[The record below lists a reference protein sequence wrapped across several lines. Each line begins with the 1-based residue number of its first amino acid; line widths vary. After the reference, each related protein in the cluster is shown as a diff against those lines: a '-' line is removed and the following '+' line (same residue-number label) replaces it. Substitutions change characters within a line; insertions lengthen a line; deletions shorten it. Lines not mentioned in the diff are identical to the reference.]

1 MDRRLLLFLVLASV
15 FAGGDAMAATDL
27 SHADTS
33 VQGLLDLVLQ
43 QSHQWS
49 GKLYD
54 YAIRLFWLLAS
65 IQFVWTFMPLV
76 MKQVDLGEIVGELLR
91 FVLVMG
97 FFLAVM
103 QYSVEW
109 STAIVDSF
117 RDAAASA
124 SGLGRALEPGDM
136 LSVALDFGRTMV
148 EGISVFSPA
157 KGILIA
163 VCAVLVLACF
173 AFIAAFMF
181 VTLVESYVIINASVL
196 FFGFGGSQWTRD
208 FAIAPMRFTIAIGAK
223 LFVLTL
229 LVGLI
234 VQSAKQWLAAYTND
248 EASLMTMVGLA
259 LVCCYLT
266 KTIPDLIGG
275 MISGTSMGGGSAIG
289 GMAVA
294 GAAGAAAAAA
304 TIATAGAAAP
314 TAAGALGAAGSGGA
328 AGAGAAGAGGIG
340 GGGLAAAINSS
351 FAGGSGA
358 AGAVGAG
365 SWMTG
370 AASSSVG
377 TSIGGSATANGTS
390 AGSRIG
396 GSAAHAVT
404 SGPASQPSNGVQ
416 QAAKQAGKAAQGN
429 DDKDQQ
435 ATPKGGVVSSGNA
448 LSQAANGG
456 AKMLGVMASM
466 AVPGMENAHALSLG
480 AGSPPPVPDDTSSAA
495 PAKGAESAA
504 EPTQAKANVIRPV
517 SDTSSTPSRLAS
529 LKVPGTASNNDQP
542 EK

>member
-1 MDRRLLLFLVLASV
+1 
-15 FAGGDAMAATDL
+15 MAATDL

-65 IQFVWTFMPLV
+65 IQFIWTFMPLV
-76 MKQVDLGEIVGELLR
+76 MKQADFGETVGELLR
-91 FVLVMG
+91 FVLVVG

-103 QYSVEW
+103 KYSVEW
-109 STAIVDSF
+109 SSAVVDSF

-136 LSVALDFGRTMV
+136 LAVALDFGRTMV
-148 EGISVFSPA
+148 KGISVFSPA
-157 KGILIA
+157 KGLLIA
-163 VCAVLVLACF
+163 VCAILVLACF

-208 FAIAPMRFTIAIGAK
+208 FAIAPMRFTVAIGAK

-229 LVGLI
+229 IVGLI

-289 GMAVA
+289 GMAAA
-294 GAAGAAAAAA
+294 GAAGAAAAIA

-314 TAAGALGAAGSGGA
+314 AAAGALGAAGSSGA
-328 AGAGAAGAGGIG
+328 AGAAGAGGISS
-340 GGGLAAAINSS
+340 GGLAGAINSS
-351 FAGGSGA
+351 FAGG
-358 AGAVGAG
+358 
-365 SWMTG
+365 
-370 AASSSVG
+370 AASSVG
-377 TSIGGSATANGTS
+377 GATSSGVGASTGGGAATKGASSTGAKTGGGTATPSAT
-390 AGSRIG
+390 
-396 GSAAHAVT
+396 
-404 SGPASQPSNGVQ
+404 PSNGVQ
-416 QAAKQAGKAAQGN
+416 QAAKQAGKTAQSGGN
-429 DDKDQQ
+429 NDQK
-435 ATPKGGVVSSGNA
+435 ATPKGGAVSSGSA

-456 AKMLGVMASM
+456 AKALGVIASLS
-466 AVPGMENAHALSLG
+466 VPGMENAHSASLG
-480 AGSPPPVPDDTSSAA
+480 AGVPTSALGEARSTTSAEPPAETV
-495 PAKGAESAA
+495 GAES
-504 EPTQAKANVIRPV
+504 NVIRPDE
-517 SDTSSTPSRLAS
+517 DTSSNLGRLDVSSMATS
-529 LKVPGTASNNDQP
+529 NDQP

>member
-1 MDRRLLLFLVLASV
+1 MDRRLLLFLALASV
-15 FAGGDAMAATDL
+15 FVAGNATAATDL

-49 GKLYD
+49 AKLYD

-65 IQFVWTFMPLV
+65 IQFIWTFMPLA
-76 MKQVDLGEIVGELLR
+76 MKQADFGEIVGELLR
-91 FVLVMG
+91 FVLVIG

-103 QYSVEW
+103 KYSVEW
-109 STAIVDSF
+109 STAVVDSF

-124 SGLGRALEPGDM
+124 SGLGLALEPGDM
-136 LSVALDFGRTMV
+136 LAVALDFGRTMV

-157 KGILIA
+157 KGLLIA
-163 VCAVLVLACF
+163 VCAILVLACF

-208 FAIAPMRFTIAIGAK
+208 FAIAPMRFTVAIGAK

-229 LVGLI
+229 IVGLI

-314 TAAGALGAAGSGGA
+314 AAALGAAGTGSA
-328 AGAGAAGAGGIG
+328 AGAGAAGVGGL
-340 GGGLAAAINSS
+340 GGGLAGAISSS
-351 FAGGSGA
+351 FGGASSAG
-358 AGAVGAG
+358 
-365 SWMTG
+365 G
-370 AASSSVG
+370 AASSIGAAASSGVG
-377 TSIGGSATANGTS
+377 ASTGGAAAQGASSAGAKIGGSSANPAGQTS
-390 AGSRIG
+390 AAPS
-396 GSAAHAVT
+396 SPS
-404 SGPASQPSNGVQ
+404 SGV
-416 QAAKQAGKAAQGN
+416 KQAGKAAQGN

-435 ATPKGGVVSSGNA
+435 TTPKGGVVSSGSA
-448 LSQAANGG
+448 LSQAADGG

-480 AGSPPPVPDDTSSAA
+480 AGSPLPAPDDTNSTT
-495 PAKGAESAA
+495 PANGAESATEA
-504 EPTQAKANVIRPV
+504 TQADPNVIRPA
-517 SDTSSTPSRLAS
+517 SDTNSTPGRLAS
-529 LKVPGTASNNDQP
+529 LMVPEMTSNDQP

>member
-1 MDRRLLLFLVLASV
+1 MERRLLLFLVLASV
-15 FAGGDAMAATDL
+15 LVAGNAMAANDL

-49 GKLYD
+49 GKLYY
-54 YAIRLFWLLAS
+54 YAIRLFWLLAT
-65 IQFVWTFMPLV
+65 IQFVWTLMPLV
-76 MKQVDLGEIVGELLR
+76 MKQADFGEIVGELLR
-91 FVLVMG
+91 FVMVIG

-103 QYSVEW
+103 TYSVEW

-136 LSVALDFGRTMV
+136 LAVALDFGRTMV

-208 FAIAPMRFTIAIGAK
+208 FAIAPMRFTVAIGAK
-223 LFVLTL
+223 LFVFTL
-229 LVGLI
+229 IVGLI

-275 MISGTSMGGGSAIG
+275 MISGTSTGGGSAIG

-304 TIATAGAAAP
+304 TIATVGAAAP
-314 TAAGALGAAGSGGA
+314 AA
-328 AGAGAAGAGGIG
+328 AGAAGAGGIG

-351 FAGGSGA
+351 FASGGAPAAAATGGGGATSGIGASTGGQTAVKSAASVGARVGGSGA
-358 AGAVGAG
+358 PQ
-365 SWMTG
+365 TPG
-370 AASSSVG
+370 AAPQHPSS
-377 TSIGGSATANGTS
+377 
-390 AGSRIG
+390 
-396 GSAAHAVT
+396 
-404 SGPASQPSNGVQ
+404 GVQ

-429 DDKDQQ
+429 DNNDQQ

-466 AVPGMENAHALSLG
+466 AVPGMENAHSLSLG
-480 AGSPPPVPDDTSSAA
+480 AGSPPPVPGDANSTA
-495 PAKGAESAA
+495 PANGAETIVEES
-504 EPTQAKANVIRPV
+504 NVIRPA
-517 SDTSSTPSRLAS
+517 SDTSSTPGRLAS
-529 LKVPGTASNNDQP
+529 LDVQGTASNNDQL

>member
-1 MDRRLLLFLVLASV
+1 MDRRLLLFLALASV
-15 FAGGDAMAATDL
+15 FMAGNAMAATDL

-49 GKLYD
+49 AKLYD

-65 IQFVWTFMPLV
+65 IQFIWTFMPLV
-76 MKQVDLGEIVGELLR
+76 MKQADFGEIVGELLR
-91 FVLVMG
+91 FVLVIG

-103 QYSVEW
+103 KYSVEW

-136 LSVALDFGRTMV
+136 LAVALDFGRTMV

-157 KGILIA
+157 KGLLIA
-163 VCAVLVLACF
+163 VCAILVLACF

-181 VTLVESYVIINASVL
+181 VTLVEAYVIINASVL
-196 FFGFGGSQWTRD
+196 FLGFGGSQWTRE
-208 FAIAPMRFTIAIGAK
+208 FAIAPMRFTVAIGAK
-223 LFVLTL
+223 LFILTL
-229 LVGLI
+229 IVGLV

-304 TIATAGAAAP
+304 TIATAGVAAP
-314 TAAGALGAAGSGGA
+314 AAAGALGAAGTGGA
-328 AGAGAAGAGGIG
+328 AGAGVAGAGGIG
-340 GGGLAAAINSS
+340 GGGLASGINSS
-351 FAGGSGA
+351 FSGGAPARAATQGSAPAGLGASTGGQGASSAGARVGGGA
-358 AGAVGAG
+358 APQ
-365 SWMTG
+365 SP
-370 AASSSVG
+370 G
-377 TSIGGSATANGTS
+377 TA
-390 AGSRIG
+390 
-396 GSAAHAVT
+396 
-404 SGPASQPSNGVQ
+404 PQQPSSGIQ
-416 QAAKQAGKAAQGN
+416 QATKQAGRAAQGN
-429 DDKDQQ
+429 DDKDQPG
-435 ATPKGGVVSSGNA
+435 APKGGVVGSGNA
-448 LSQAANGG
+448 LSQAANAS
-456 AKMLGVMASM
+456 AKALGVMTSM
-466 AVPGMENAHALSLG
+466 AVPGMENAHSLSLG
-480 AGSPPPVPDDTSSAA
+480 AGSPPPVPDGASSTV
-495 PAKGAESAA
+495 PTNGAETTAEAA
-504 EPTQAKANVIRPV
+504 QTESNVIRPA
-517 SDTSSTPSRLAS
+517 SDESPATSRLAS
-529 LKVPGTASNNDQP
+529 LNVPGTASNNDTS

>member
-1 MDRRLLLFLVLASV
+1 MDRRLLLFLALASV
-15 FAGGDAMAATDL
+15 FMAGNAMAATDL

-49 GKLYD
+49 AKLYD

-65 IQFVWTFMPLV
+65 IQFIWTFMPLV
-76 MKQVDLGEIVGELLR
+76 MKQADFGEIVGELLR
-91 FVLVMG
+91 FVLVIG

-103 QYSVEW
+103 KYSVEW

-136 LSVALDFGRTMV
+136 LAVALDFGRTMV

-157 KGILIA
+157 KGLLIA
-163 VCAVLVLACF
+163 VCAILVLACF

-181 VTLVESYVIINASVL
+181 VTLVEAYVIINASVL
-196 FFGFGGSQWTRD
+196 FFGFGGSQWTRE
-208 FAIAPMRFTIAIGAK
+208 FAIAPIRFTVAIGAK

-229 LVGLI
+229 IVGLV

-314 TAAGALGAAGSGGA
+314 AAAGALGAAGTGGA
-328 AGAGAAGAGGIG
+328 AGAGVAGAGGIG
-340 GGGLAAAINSS
+340 GGGLASAINSS
-351 FAGGSGA
+351 FAGGGAPAAAATHGGA
-358 AGAVGAG
+358 AAGLGA
-365 SWMTG
+365 STG
-370 AASSSVG
+370 GQAAAQGASS
-377 TSIGGSATANGTS
+377 
-390 AGSRIG
+390 AGARVG
-396 GSAAHAVT
+396 GSAAPQSPGTA
-404 SGPASQPSNGVQ
+404 PQQPSSGVQ
-416 QAAKQAGKAAQGN
+416 QATKQAGRAAQEK

-435 ATPKGGVVSSGNA
+435 GAPKGGVVGSGNA
-448 LSQAANGG
+448 LSQAANAS
-456 AKMLGVMASM
+456 AKALGVMTSM
-466 AVPGMENAHALSLG
+466 AVPGMENAHSLSLG
-480 AGSPPPVPDDTSSAA
+480 AGSPPPDPDGASSTVPTNGTETTVEAA
-495 PAKGAESAA
+495 QTES
-504 EPTQAKANVIRPV
+504 NVIRAS
-517 SDTSSTPSRLAS
+517 SDESPATSRLAS
-529 LKVPGTASNNDQP
+529 LNVPGTASNNDNS

>member
-1 MDRRLLLFLVLASV
+1 MDRRLFLLLAMASV
-15 FAGGDAMAATDL
+15 FVSADAMASTDL
-27 SHADTS
+27 AQADTS

-65 IQFVWTFMPLV
+65 IQFIWTFMPLV
-76 MKQVDLGEIVGELLR
+76 MKQADFGEIVGELLR
-91 FVLVMG
+91 FVLVIG

-103 QYSVEW
+103 KYSVEW

-136 LSVALDFGRTMV
+136 LAVALDFGRTMV
-148 EGISVFSPA
+148 KGISVFSPA
-157 KGILIA
+157 KGLLIA
-163 VCAVLVLACF
+163 VCAILVLACF

-196 FFGFGGSQWTRD
+196 FLGFGASQWTRD
-208 FAIAPMRFTIAIGAK
+208 FAIAPMRFTVAIGTK

-229 LVGLI
+229 IVGLI

-266 KTIPDLIGG
+266 KTIPDVIGG

-294 GAAGAAAAAA
+294 GAAGAAAAMA

-314 TAAGALGAAGSGGA
+314 AAAGTLGA
-328 AGAGAAGAGGIG
+328 AGAGTGVAGASGS
-340 GGGLAAAINSS
+340 LASAINSS
-351 FAGGSGA
+351 FAG
-358 AGAVGAG
+358 
-365 SWMTG
+365 
-370 AASSSVG
+370 ASSAGEVASSAGGMASSASVG
-377 TSIGGSATANGTS
+377 TSIGGSAAAKGAST
-390 AGSRIG
+390 AGSRVG
-396 GSAAHAVT
+396 GGTANTAPSP
-404 SGPASQPSNGVQ
+404 SLSQPSSSVQ
-416 QAAKQAGKAAQGN
+416 QAVKHAGKSAQGN
-429 DDKDQQ
+429 DGKEQPT
-435 ATPKGGVVSSGNA
+435 TPKGGATGSNNT
-448 LSQAANGG
+448 LSQAASGA

-466 AVPGMENAHALSLG
+466 SVPGMENAHALHPGS
-480 AGSPPPVPDDTSSAA
+480 GSPAPLPEGNGSVSPTNEVELAA
-495 PAKGAESAA
+495 KSTQEES
-504 EPTQAKANVIRPV
+504 NVIRPA
-517 SDTSSTPSRLAS
+517 SDTSPTPDRLAT
-529 LKVPGTASNNDQP
+529 LQLPGMTSNNQSENQP
-542 EK
+542 

>member
-1 MDRRLLLFLVLASV
+1 MDRRLLLFLALAGV
-15 FAGGDAMAATDL
+15 FVGGDAVAATDL
-27 SHADTS
+27 SHGDTS
-33 VQGLLDLVLQ
+33 IQVLLDLVLQ

-65 IQFVWTFMPLV
+65 IQFIWTFMPLV
-76 MKQVDLGEIVGELLR
+76 MKQADFGEIVGELLR
-91 FVLVMG
+91 FVLVIG

-103 QYSVEW
+103 KYSVEW

-136 LSVALDFGRTMV
+136 LAVALDFGRTMV
-148 EGISVFSPA
+148 QGISVFSPA
-157 KGILIA
+157 KGLLIA
-163 VCAVLVLACF
+163 VCAILVLACF

-196 FFGFGGSQWTRD
+196 FFGFSGSQWTRD
-208 FAIAPMRFTIAIGAK
+208 FAIAPMRFTVAIGAK

-229 LVGLI
+229 IVGLI

-248 EASLMTMVGLA
+248 EASLVTMVGLA

-304 TIATAGAAAP
+304 TIATAGAASP
-314 TAAGALGAAGSGGA
+314 AAALGAAGTGSA
-328 AGAGAAGAGGIG
+328 AGAGAAGVGGL
-340 GGGLAAAINSS
+340 GGGLAGAINSS
-351 FAGGSGA
+351 FAGASS
-358 AGAVGAG
+358 AG
-365 SWMTG
+365 G
-370 AASSSVG
+370 AASSMGAAASSGVG
-377 TSIGGSATANGTS
+377 ASTGGAAAKGASSAGAKVGGSFAKP
-390 AGSRIG
+390 AGQA
-396 GSAAHAVT
+396 SAAQ
-404 SGPASQPSNGVQ
+404 SSPSSGVQ
-416 QAAKQAGKAAQGN
+416 QVARQAGRAALES

-435 ATPKGGVVSSGNA
+435 ATPKGGVVSSGSSLA
-448 LSQAANGG
+448 QAANGG

-466 AVPGMENAHALSLG
+466 AVPGMENAHTLSPG
-480 AGSPPPVPDDTSSAA
+480 AGSPAPVPDDINSTTLAN
-495 PAKGAESAA
+495 GAESATEPSQA
-504 EPTQAKANVIRPV
+504 ESNVIRPA
-517 SDTSSTPSRLAS
+517 SDTSSTPGRVAS
-529 LKVPGTASNNDQP
+529 LKVPGVTSNNDLP
-542 EK
+542 EKKP

>member
-1 MDRRLLLFLVLASV
+1 MERRLLLFLVLASV
-15 FAGGDAMAATDL
+15 LVAGNAMAVNDL

-49 GKLYD
+49 GKLYY
-54 YAIRLFWLLAS
+54 YAIRLFWLLAT
-65 IQFVWTFMPLV
+65 IQFVWTLMPLV
-76 MKQVDLGEIVGELLR
+76 MKQADFGEIVGELLR
-91 FVLVMG
+91 FVMVIG

-103 QYSVEW
+103 TYSVEW

-136 LSVALDFGRTMV
+136 LAVALDFGRTMV

-208 FAIAPMRFTIAIGAK
+208 FAIAPMRFTVAIGAK

-229 LVGLI
+229 IVGLI

-275 MISGTSMGGGSAIG
+275 MISGTSTGGGSAIG

-304 TIATAGAAAP
+304 TIATVGAAAP
-314 TAAGALGAAGSGGA
+314 AA
-328 AGAGAAGAGGIG
+328 AGAAGAGGIG

-351 FAGGSGA
+351 FASGGAPAAAATGGGGATSGIGASTGGQTAVKSAASVGARVGGSGA
-358 AGAVGAG
+358 PQ
-365 SWMTG
+365 TPG
-370 AASSSVG
+370 AAPQHPSS
-377 TSIGGSATANGTS
+377 
-390 AGSRIG
+390 
-396 GSAAHAVT
+396 
-404 SGPASQPSNGVQ
+404 GVQ

-429 DDKDQQ
+429 DNNDQQ

-466 AVPGMENAHALSLG
+466 AVPGMENAHSLSLG
-480 AGSPPPVPDDTSSAA
+480 AGSPPPVPGDANSTA
-495 PAKGAESAA
+495 PANGAETIVEES
-504 EPTQAKANVIRPV
+504 NVIRPA
-517 SDTSSTPSRLAS
+517 SDTSSTPGRLAS
-529 LKVPGTASNNDQP
+529 LDVQGTASNNDQL

>member
-1 MDRRLLLFLVLASV
+1 MDTRLLLFLALASAFV
-15 FAGGDAMAATDL
+15 SADAMAATDL

-65 IQFVWTFMPLV
+65 IQFVWTFIPLV
-76 MKQVDLGEIVGELLR
+76 MKQADFGEIVGELLR
-91 FVLVMG
+91 FVLVVG

-103 QYSVEW
+103 KYSVEW
-109 STAIVDSF
+109 SSAIVDSF
-117 RDAAASA
+117 REAAASA

-136 LSVALDFGRTMV
+136 LAVALDFGRTMV
-148 EGISVFSPA
+148 KGISVFSPA
-157 KGILIA
+157 KGLLIA
-163 VCAVLVLACF
+163 VCAILVLACF

-208 FAIAPMRFTIAIGAK
+208 FAIAPLRFTVAIGAK

-229 LVGLI
+229 IVGLI
-234 VQSAKQWLAAYTND
+234 VQSAKQWLAAYAND

-289 GMAVA
+289 GMAAA
-294 GAAGAAAAAA
+294 GAAGAAAAIA

-314 TAAGALGAAGSGGA
+314 AAAGAAS
-328 AGAGAAGAGGIG
+328 AGGIS
-340 GGGLAAAINSS
+340 GGGLAGAINSS
-351 FAGGSGA
+351 I
-358 AGAVGAG
+358 AGASSA
-365 SWMTG
+365 G
-370 AASSSVG
+370 AASPVGGATYPGVGASTGGGAAAKVASSAG
-377 TSIGGSATANGTS
+377 AKIGGGAATPSATS
-390 AGSRIG
+390 
-396 GSAAHAVT
+396 
-404 SGPASQPSNGVQ
+404 SNSVQ
-416 QAAKQAGKAAQGN
+416 QTAKQAGKAAQSGGDN
-429 DDKDQQ
+429 DQK
-435 ATPKGGVVSSGNA
+435 ATPKGGAVSSGNA

-456 AKMLGVMASM
+456 AKALGVIASM
-466 AVPGMENAHALSLG
+466 TVPGMENTHSASLG
-480 AGSPPPVPDDTSSAA
+480 AGLPLPAPSDSSLPTS
-495 PAKGAESAA
+495 A
-504 EPTQAKANVIRPV
+504 EPTGEAVGMESNVIRP
-517 SDTSSTPSRLAS
+517 DTNTSSNSGRLDVS
-529 LKVPGTASNNDQP
+529 SITSSNDQP

>member
-1 MDRRLLLFLVLASV
+1 MDRRLLLFLALASV
-15 FAGGDAMAATDL
+15 FMAGNAMAATDL

-49 GKLYD
+49 AKLYD

-65 IQFVWTFMPLV
+65 IQFIWTFMPLV
-76 MKQVDLGEIVGELLR
+76 MKQADFGEIVGELLR
-91 FVLVMG
+91 FVLVIG

-103 QYSVEW
+103 KYSVEW

-136 LSVALDFGRTMV
+136 LAVALDFGRIMV

-157 KGILIA
+157 KGLLIA
-163 VCAVLVLACF
+163 VCAILVLACF

-181 VTLVESYVIINASVL
+181 VTLVEAYVIINASVL
-196 FFGFGGSQWTRD
+196 FLGFSGSQWTRE
-208 FAIAPMRFTIAIGAK
+208 FAIAPMRFTVAIGAK

-229 LVGLI
+229 IVGLV
-234 VQSAKQWLAAYTND
+234 VQSAKQWLALYTND

-314 TAAGALGAAGSGGA
+314 AAAGALGAAGTGGA
-328 AGAGAAGAGGIG
+328 AGAGIAGAGGIG
-340 GGGLAAAINSS
+340 GGLASAINSS
-351 FAGGSGA
+351 FAGGGA
-358 AGAVGAG
+358 PTAAAIHGGAVAGLGASTGGQAAAQGASSAGARV
-365 SWMTG
+365 
-370 AASSSVG
+370 
-377 TSIGGSATANGTS
+377 
-390 AGSRIG
+390 G
-396 GSAAHAVT
+396 GSAAPQSPGTA
-404 SGPASQPSNGVQ
+404 PQQPSNGIQ
-416 QAAKQAGKAAQGN
+416 QATKQAGRAAQDK

-435 ATPKGGVVSSGNA
+435 GAPKGGVVGSGYA
-448 LSQAANGG
+448 LSQAANAS
-456 AKMLGVMASM
+456 AKALGVMTSM
-466 AVPGMENAHALSLG
+466 AVPGMENAHSLSLG
-480 AGSPPPVPDDTSSAA
+480 AGSPPPVPDGASSTV
-495 PAKGAESAA
+495 PTNGAETTVEAA
-504 EPTQAKANVIRPV
+504 QTESNVIRPS
-517 SDTSSTPSRLAS
+517 SDESPATSRLAS
-529 LKVPGTASNNDQP
+529 LNVPGTASNNDIS

>member
-1 MDRRLLLFLVLASV
+1 MDRRLLLFLALAGV
-15 FAGGDAMAATDL
+15 FVGGDAVAATDL

-33 VQGLLDLVLQ
+33 IQGLLDLVLQ

-65 IQFVWTFMPLV
+65 IQFIWTFMPLV
-76 MKQVDLGEIVGELLR
+76 MKQADFGEIVGELLR
-91 FVLVMG
+91 FVLVIG

-103 QYSVEW
+103 KYSVEW

-136 LSVALDFGRTMV
+136 LAVALDFGRTMV

-157 KGILIA
+157 KGLLIA
-163 VCAVLVLACF
+163 VCAILVLACF

-208 FAIAPMRFTIAIGAK
+208 FAIAPMRFTVAIGAK

-229 LVGLI
+229 IVGLI

-275 MISGTSMGGGSAIG
+275 IISGTSMGGGSAIG

-304 TIATAGAAAP
+304 TIATAGTAAP
-314 TAAGALGAAGSGGA
+314 AAALGAAGTGSA
-328 AGAGAAGAGGIG
+328 AGAGAAGVGGL
-340 GGGLAAAINSS
+340 GGGLTGAINSN
-351 FAGGSGA
+351 FAGASSAGGA
-358 AGAVGAG
+358 RSSMGA
-365 SWMTG
+365 
-370 AASSSVG
+370 AASSGV
-377 TSIGGSATANGTS
+377 GGSTGGAAAQGASS
-390 AGSRIG
+390 AGAKVG
-396 GSAAHAVT
+396 GSSANPAGQA
-404 SGPASQPSNGVQ
+404 SGAPSSPSSGLQ
-416 QAAKQAGKAAQGN
+416 KAAKQAGKAAQGN

-435 ATPKGGVVSSGNA
+435 TTPKGGVVSSGSA
-448 LSQAANGG
+448 LSQAADGG
-456 AKMLGVMASM
+456 AKMLGVMASI

-480 AGSPPPVPDDTSSAA
+480 AGSPPPAPDDTNSTT
-495 PAKGAESAA
+495 PANEAESAA
-504 EPTQAKANVIRPV
+504 EASQAEPNVIRPA
-517 SDTSSTPSRLAS
+517 SETNSTPGRLAS
-529 LKVPGTASNNDQP
+529 LKVPGVTSNNDQS

>member
-1 MDRRLLLFLVLASV
+1 
-15 FAGGDAMAATDL
+15 MAASDL

-65 IQFVWTFMPLV
+65 IQFIWTFMPLV
-76 MKQVDLGEIVGELLR
+76 MKQADFGEIVGELLR
-91 FVLVMG
+91 FVLVVG

-103 QYSVEW
+103 KYSVEW
-109 STAIVDSF
+109 SSAIVDSF

-136 LSVALDFGRTMV
+136 LAVALDFGRTMV
-148 EGISVFSPA
+148 KGISVFSPA
-157 KGILIA
+157 KGLLIA
-163 VCAVLVLACF
+163 VCAILVLACF

-208 FAIAPMRFTIAIGAK
+208 FAIAPMRFTVAIGAK

-229 LVGLI
+229 IVGLI

-289 GMAVA
+289 GMAAA
-294 GAAGAAAAAA
+294 GAAGAAAAIA

-314 TAAGALGAAGSGGA
+314 AAAGALGAAGSSGA
-328 AGAGAAGAGGIG
+328 AGAGAAGAGG
-340 GGGLAAAINSS
+340 GLAGAINSS
-351 FAGGSGA
+351 FAGASSAGGA
-358 AGAVGAG
+358 APSVGGGTPIGVGAN
-365 SWMTG
+365 T
-370 AASSSVG
+370 
-377 TSIGGSATANGTS
+377 GGSAVAKTASS
-390 AGSRIG
+390 AGVKTG
-396 GSAAHAVT
+396 GGAATQSAT
-404 SGPASQPSNGVQ
+404 PSSGTQ
-416 QAAKQAGKAAQGN
+416 QAAKQAGEATQSGDDN
-429 DDKDQQ
+429 DQKE
-435 ATPKGGVVSSGNA
+435 TPKRGAVSSGNA

-456 AKMLGVMASM
+456 AKALGVIASLTI
-466 AVPGMENAHALSLG
+466 PGMENAHSASLG
-480 AGSPPPVPDDTSSAA
+480 AGLPQPAHGDSSSLKSAA
-495 PAKGAESAA
+495 PAAETPGLES
-504 EPTQAKANVIRPV
+504 NVIRPDTNNSSNSGRTDV
-517 SDTSSTPSRLAS
+517 SSITSS
-529 LKVPGTASNNDQP
+529 NDQL

>member
-1 MDRRLLLFLVLASV
+1 MDTRLLLFLVLASSFV
-15 FAGGDAMAATDL
+15 SGDAMAATDL

-49 GKLYD
+49 EKLYD

-65 IQFVWTFMPLV
+65 IQFIWTFIPLI
-76 MKQVDLGEIVGELLR
+76 MKQADLGEIVGELLR
-91 FVLVMG
+91 FVLVVG

-103 QYSVEW
+103 KYSVEW
-109 STAIVDSF
+109 SSAIVDSF

-136 LSVALDFGRTMV
+136 LAVALDFGRTMV
-148 EGISVFSPA
+148 KGISVFSPA
-157 KGILIA
+157 KGLLIA
-163 VCAVLVLACF
+163 VCAILVLACF

-208 FAIAPMRFTIAIGAK
+208 FAITPMRFTVAIGAK

-234 VQSAKQWLAAYTND
+234 VQSAKQWLAAYAND

-275 MISGTSMGGGSAIG
+275 MISGTSMGDGSAIG
-289 GMAVA
+289 GMAAA
-294 GAAGAAAAAA
+294 GAAGAAAAIA

-314 TAAGALGAAGSGGA
+314 AAAGAAS
-328 AGAGAAGAGGIG
+328 AGGIS
-340 GGGLAAAINSS
+340 GGGLAGAINSS
-351 FAGGSGA
+351 I
-358 AGAVGAG
+358 AGASSA
-365 SWMTG
+365 G
-370 AASSSVG
+370 AASPVGGASSPGVG
-377 TSIGGSATANGTS
+377 ASTGGGAAAKVASSAGAKTGGGAATPSATS
-390 AGSRIG
+390 
-396 GSAAHAVT
+396 
-404 SGPASQPSNGVQ
+404 SNSVQ
-416 QAAKQAGKAAQGN
+416 TTAKQTGKAVQSGGDN
-429 DDKDQQ
+429 DQK
-435 ATPKGGVVSSGNA
+435 ATPKGGTVSSGNA
-448 LSQAANGG
+448 MYQAANGG
-456 AKMLGVMASM
+456 AKALGVIASLT
-466 AVPGMENAHALSLG
+466 VPGMENAHSASLG
-480 AGSPPPVPDDTSSAA
+480 AGLPLPAPSDSSSPTS
-495 PAKGAESAA
+495 A
-504 EPTQAKANVIRPV
+504 EPAGEAAGMESNVIRP
-517 SDTSSTPSRLAS
+517 DTNTSSSFGRLDASRITS
-529 LKVPGTASNNDQP
+529 SNDQP

>member
-1 MDRRLLLFLVLASV
+1 MERRLLLFLVLASV
-15 FAGGDAMAATDL
+15 LVAGNAMAANDL

-49 GKLYD
+49 GKLYY
-54 YAIRLFWLLAS
+54 YAIRLFWLLAT
-65 IQFVWTFMPLV
+65 IQFVWTLMPLV
-76 MKQVDLGEIVGELLR
+76 MKQADFGEIVGELLR
-91 FVLVMG
+91 FVMVIG

-103 QYSVEW
+103 TYSVEW

-136 LSVALDFGRTMV
+136 LAVALDFGRTMV

-208 FAIAPMRFTIAIGAK
+208 FAIAPMRFTVAIGAK

-229 LVGLI
+229 IVGLI

-275 MISGTSMGGGSAIG
+275 MISGTSTGSGSAIG

-304 TIATAGAAAP
+304 TIATVGAAAP
-314 TAAGALGAAGSGGA
+314 AA
-328 AGAGAAGAGGIG
+328 AGAAGAGGIG

-351 FAGGSGA
+351 FASGGAPAAAATGGGGATSGIGASTGGQTAVKSAASVGARVGGSGA
-358 AGAVGAG
+358 PQ
-365 SWMTG
+365 TPG
-370 AASSSVG
+370 AAPQHPSS
-377 TSIGGSATANGTS
+377 
-390 AGSRIG
+390 
-396 GSAAHAVT
+396 
-404 SGPASQPSNGVQ
+404 GVQ

-429 DDKDQQ
+429 DNNDQQ

-466 AVPGMENAHALSLG
+466 AVPGMENAHSLSLG
-480 AGSPPPVPDDTSSAA
+480 AGSPPPVPGDANSTA
-495 PAKGAESAA
+495 PANGAETIVEES
-504 EPTQAKANVIRPV
+504 NVIRPA
-517 SDTSSTPSRLAS
+517 SDTSSTPGRLAS
-529 LKVPGTASNNDQP
+529 LDVQGTASNNDQL

>member
-1 MDRRLLLFLVLASV
+1 
-15 FAGGDAMAATDL
+15 MAATDL

-65 IQFVWTFMPLV
+65 IQFIWTFMPLV
-76 MKQVDLGEIVGELLR
+76 MKQADFGEIVGELLR
-91 FVLVMG
+91 FVLVVG

-103 QYSVEW
+103 KYSVEW
-109 STAIVDSF
+109 SSAVVDSF

-136 LSVALDFGRTMV
+136 LAVALDFGRTMV
-148 EGISVFSPA
+148 KGISVFSPA
-157 KGILIA
+157 KGLLIA
-163 VCAVLVLACF
+163 VCAILVLACF

-208 FAIAPMRFTIAIGAK
+208 VAIAPMRFTVAIGAK

-229 LVGLI
+229 IVGLI

-289 GMAVA
+289 GMAAA
-294 GAAGAAAAAA
+294 GAAGAAAAIA

-314 TAAGALGAAGSGGA
+314 AAAGALGAAGSSGA
-328 AGAGAAGAGGIG
+328 AGAAGAGGISS
-340 GGGLAAAINSS
+340 GGLAGAINSS
-351 FAGGSGA
+351 FAGG
-358 AGAVGAG
+358 
-365 SWMTG
+365 
-370 AASSSVG
+370 AASSVG
-377 TSIGGSATANGTS
+377 GATSSGVGASTGGGAATKGASSTGAKTGGGTATPSAT
-390 AGSRIG
+390 
-396 GSAAHAVT
+396 
-404 SGPASQPSNGVQ
+404 PSNGVQ
-416 QAAKQAGKAAQGN
+416 QAAKQAGKTAQSGGN
-429 DDKDQQ
+429 NDQK
-435 ATPKGGVVSSGNA
+435 ATPKGGAVSSGSA

-456 AKMLGVMASM
+456 AKALGVIASLS
-466 AVPGMENAHALSLG
+466 VPGMENAHSASLG
-480 AGSPPPVPDDTSSAA
+480 AGVPTSALGEARSTTSAEPPAETV
-495 PAKGAESAA
+495 GAES
-504 EPTQAKANVIRPV
+504 NVIRPDE
-517 SDTSSTPSRLAS
+517 DTSSNLGRLDVSSMATS
-529 LKVPGTASNNDQP
+529 NDQP

>member
-1 MDRRLLLFLVLASV
+1 MERRLLLFLVLASV
-15 FAGGDAMAATDL
+15 LVAGNAMAANDL

-49 GKLYD
+49 GKLYY
-54 YAIRLFWLLAS
+54 YAIRLFWLLAT
-65 IQFVWTFMPLV
+65 IQFVWTLMPLV
-76 MKQVDLGEIVGELLR
+76 MKQADFGEIVGELLR
-91 FVLVMG
+91 FVMVIG

-103 QYSVEW
+103 TYSVEW

-136 LSVALDFGRTMV
+136 LAVALDFGRTMV

-208 FAIAPMRFTIAIGAK
+208 FATAPMRFTVAIGAK

-229 LVGLI
+229 IVGLI

-248 EASLMTMVGLA
+248 EASLMTMIGLA

-314 TAAGALGAAGSGGA
+314 AAAGALGAAGTGGA
-328 AGAGAAGAGGIG
+328 AGAAGAGGIG

-351 FAGGSGA
+351 FASGGAPAAAATGGGGATSGIGASTGGQTAAKGAASVGARVGGSGA
-358 AGAVGAG
+358 PQ
-365 SWMTG
+365 TPG
-370 AASSSVG
+370 AAPQHPSS
-377 TSIGGSATANGTS
+377 
-390 AGSRIG
+390 
-396 GSAAHAVT
+396 
-404 SGPASQPSNGVQ
+404 GVQ

-429 DDKDQQ
+429 DNNDQQ

-466 AVPGMENAHALSLG
+466 AVPGMENAHSLSLG
-480 AGSPPPVPDDTSSAA
+480 AGSPPPVSDDANSTA
-495 PAKGAESAA
+495 PANGAETVVEES
-504 EPTQAKANVIRPV
+504 NVIRPA
-517 SDTSSTPSRLAS
+517 SDTSSTPGRLAS
-529 LKVPGTASNNDQP
+529 LDVQGTASNNDQL

>member
-1 MDRRLLLFLVLASV
+1 MERRLLLFLVLASV
-15 FAGGDAMAATDL
+15 LVAGNAMAANDL

-49 GKLYD
+49 GKLYY
-54 YAIRLFWLLAS
+54 YAIRLFWLLAT
-65 IQFVWTFMPLV
+65 IQFVWTLMPLV
-76 MKQVDLGEIVGELLR
+76 MKQADFGEIVGELLR
-91 FVLVMG
+91 FVMVIG

-103 QYSVEW
+103 TYSVEW

-136 LSVALDFGRTMV
+136 LAVALDFGRTMV

-208 FAIAPMRFTIAIGAK
+208 FAIAPMRFTVAIGAK

-229 LVGLI
+229 IVGLI

-275 MISGTSMGGGSAIG
+275 MISGTSTGGGSAIG

-304 TIATAGAAAP
+304 TIATVGAAAP
-314 TAAGALGAAGSGGA
+314 AA
-328 AGAGAAGAGGIG
+328 AGAAGAGGIG

-351 FAGGSGA
+351 FASGGAPAAAATGGGGATSGIGASTGGQTAVKSAASVGARVGGSGA
-358 AGAVGAG
+358 PQ
-365 SWMTG
+365 TPG
-370 AASSSVG
+370 AAPQHPSS
-377 TSIGGSATANGTS
+377 
-390 AGSRIG
+390 
-396 GSAAHAVT
+396 
-404 SGPASQPSNGVQ
+404 GVQ

-429 DDKDQQ
+429 DNNDQQ
-435 ATPKGGVVSSGNA
+435 ATPKGE
-448 LSQAANGG
+448 LS
-456 AKMLGVMASM
+456 
-466 AVPGMENAHALSLG
+466 
-480 AGSPPPVPDDTSSAA
+480 A
-495 PAKGAESAA
+495 PATHFPKRPMVVQRCSA
-504 EPTQAKANVIRPV
+504 
-517 SDTSSTPSRLAS
+517 
-529 LKVPGTASNNDQP
+529 
-542 EK
+542 

>member
-1 MDRRLLLFLVLASV
+1 M
-15 FAGGDAMAATDL
+15 AGNAMAATDL

-49 GKLYD
+49 AKLYD

-65 IQFVWTFMPLV
+65 IQFIWTFMPLV
-76 MKQVDLGEIVGELLR
+76 MKQADFGEIVGELLR
-91 FVLVMG
+91 FVLVIG

-103 QYSVEW
+103 KYSVEW

-136 LSVALDFGRTMV
+136 LAVALDFGRTMV

-157 KGILIA
+157 KGLLIA
-163 VCAVLVLACF
+163 VCAILVLACF

-181 VTLVESYVIINASVL
+181 VTLVEAYVIINASVL
-196 FFGFGGSQWTRD
+196 FLGFGGSQWTRE
-208 FAIAPMRFTIAIGAK
+208 FAIAPMRFTVAIGAK

-229 LVGLI
+229 IVGLV

-314 TAAGALGAAGSGGA
+314 AAAGTGGA
-328 AGAGAAGAGGIG
+328 AGAGVAGAGGIG
-340 GGGLAAAINSS
+340 GGGLASAINSS
-351 FAGGSGA
+351 FAGGGAPAAEATRGGA
-358 AGAVGAG
+358 AAGLGASTGGQAAAQGA
-365 SWMTG
+365 S
-370 AASSSVG
+370 
-377 TSIGGSATANGTS
+377 S
-390 AGSRIG
+390 AGSRVG
-396 GSAAHAVT
+396 GSAAPQSPSTA
-404 SGPASQPSNGVQ
+404 PQQPSSGVQ
-416 QAAKQAGKAAQGN
+416 QATKQAGRAAQGN

-435 ATPKGGVVSSGNA
+435 GAPKGGVVGSGNA
-448 LSQAANGG
+448 LSQAANAS
-456 AKMLGVMASM
+456 AKALGVMTSM
-466 AVPGMENAHALSLG
+466 AVPGMENAHSLSLG
-480 AGSPPPVPDDTSSAA
+480 AGSPPPVPDGASSTV
-495 PAKGAESAA
+495 PTNGAETTVEAA
-504 EPTQAKANVIRPV
+504 QTESNVIRPS
-517 SDTSSTPSRLAS
+517 SDESPATSRLAS
-529 LKVPGTASNNDQP
+529 LNVPGTASNNDTS

>member
-1 MDRRLLLFLVLASV
+1 MDRRLLLFLALASV
-15 FAGGDAMAATDL
+15 FVAGNAVAATDL

-49 GKLYD
+49 AKLYD

-65 IQFVWTFMPLV
+65 IQFIWTFMPLV
-76 MKQVDLGEIVGELLR
+76 MKQADFGEIVGELLR
-91 FVLVMG
+91 FILVTG

-103 QYSVEW
+103 KYSVEW

-136 LSVALDFGRTMV
+136 LAVALDFGRTMV

-157 KGILIA
+157 KGLLIA
-163 VCAVLVLACF
+163 VCAILVLACF

-196 FFGFGGSQWTRD
+196 FIGFGGSQWTRD
-208 FAIAPMRFTIAIGAK
+208 FAIAPMRFTVAIGAK

-229 LVGLI
+229 IVGLI

-294 GAAGAAAAAA
+294 GAAG
-304 TIATAGAAAP
+304 T
-314 TAAGALGAAGSGGA
+314 GSA
-328 AGAGAAGAGGIG
+328 AGAGAAGV
-340 GGGLAAAINSS
+340 GGLGGSGLAGAINSS
-351 FAGGSGA
+351 FAGASS
-358 AGAVGAG
+358 AG
-365 SWMTG
+365 G
-370 AASSSVG
+370 AASSMGAAASSGVG
-377 TSIGGSATANGTS
+377 ASTGGAAAKSASSAGAKVGGSSANPPGQAS
-390 AGSRIG
+390 A
-396 GSAAHAVT
+396 
-404 SGPASQPSNGVQ
+404 PPSSPSSGVQ
-416 QAAKQAGKAAQGN
+416 QVAKQAGKAAQGN

-435 ATPKGGVVSSGNA
+435 RTPEGGVVISGSA
-448 LSQAANGG
+448 LSQVADGG

-480 AGSPPPVPDDTSSAA
+480 AGSPPPVSDYTNSTT
-495 PAKGAESAA
+495 PANGAESATEA
-504 EPTQAKANVIRPV
+504 LQAGPNVIRPA
-517 SDTSSTPSRLAS
+517 SDTNSATGRLAS
-529 LKVPGTASNNDQP
+529 LKVPGMTSNDQP

>member
-1 MDRRLLLFLVLASV
+1 MDRRLLFFLVLASV
-15 FAGGDAMAATDL
+15 FVSGDAMAATDL

-65 IQFVWTFMPLV
+65 IQFIWTFMPLV
-76 MKQVDLGEIVGELLR
+76 MKQADFGETVGELLR
-91 FVLVMG
+91 FVLVVG

-103 QYSVEW
+103 KYSVEW
-109 STAIVDSF
+109 SSAVVDSF

-136 LSVALDFGRTMV
+136 LAVALDFGRTMV
-148 EGISVFSPA
+148 KGISVFSPA
-157 KGILIA
+157 KGLLIA
-163 VCAVLVLACF
+163 VCAILVLACF

-208 FAIAPMRFTIAIGAK
+208 FAIAPMRFTVAIGAK

-229 LVGLI
+229 IVGLI

-289 GMAVA
+289 GMAAA
-294 GAAGAAAAAA
+294 GAAGAAAAIA

-314 TAAGALGAAGSGGA
+314 AAAGALGAAGSSGA
-328 AGAGAAGAGGIG
+328 AGAAGAGGISS
-340 GGGLAAAINSS
+340 GGLAGAINSS
-351 FAGGSGA
+351 FAGG
-358 AGAVGAG
+358 
-365 SWMTG
+365 
-370 AASSSVG
+370 AASSVG
-377 TSIGGSATANGTS
+377 GATSSGVGASTGGGAATKGASSTGAKTGGGTATPSAT
-390 AGSRIG
+390 
-396 GSAAHAVT
+396 
-404 SGPASQPSNGVQ
+404 PSNGVQ
-416 QAAKQAGKAAQGN
+416 QAAKQAGKTAQSGGN
-429 DDKDQQ
+429 NDQK
-435 ATPKGGVVSSGNA
+435 ATPKGGAVSSGSA

-456 AKMLGVMASM
+456 AKALGVIASLS
-466 AVPGMENAHALSLG
+466 VPGMENAHSASLG
-480 AGSPPPVPDDTSSAA
+480 AGVPTSALGEARSTTSAEPPAETV
-495 PAKGAESAA
+495 GAES
-504 EPTQAKANVIRPV
+504 NVIRPDE
-517 SDTSSTPSRLAS
+517 DTSSNLGRLDVSSMATS
-529 LKVPGTASNNDQP
+529 NDQP